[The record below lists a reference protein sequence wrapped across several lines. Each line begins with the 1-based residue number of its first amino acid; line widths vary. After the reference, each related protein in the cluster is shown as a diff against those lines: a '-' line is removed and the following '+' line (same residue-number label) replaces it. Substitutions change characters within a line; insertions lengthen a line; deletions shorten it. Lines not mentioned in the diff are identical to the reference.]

1 MSASSSIELQQ
12 PLGEDVGTTT
22 QQMMRL
28 GSEATTPRTNLTTSK
43 NLTTQSNDNSSRS
56 NSNGVGDGVGDGVDI
71 YRCFSYSSVTM
82 MEADQGQDHLL
93 EPPAWKPPEQ
103 EEIEYTDA
111 WNNAYGN
118 NQTHFLQP
126 FHVKDDSTIGSN
138 QTNNSLFAHC
148 GNSLSSQGGLRPR
161 GFSLH
166 SNNDSIEFSSQP
178 QLLPQSSH
186 RRYPSLPGSSK
197 LPQRHRRQ
205 PSLPQNIFSSQ
216 PTANHPLLPPTI
228 VSTQSTNQQ
237 QPMSLSRTEIC
248 HQTKPSDQIMK
259 LVQTSTQHTPYEVN
273 SSHHTS
279 QVLADAALAGLTGTF
294 VDLYTVD
301 RSVDTATATM
311 LAEKDDDRERK
322 TALGTLHDVQC
333 ILEMY
338 RVDKMADRFKIDL
351 QMPLFMEEEAWV
363 HDVLKDLRKIDVE
376 MELHAMRTNA
386 TEKKAADIVVQTQ
399 NDVDQQEDFHFDLSD
414 SDDEDLGGEGILMR
428 SESFI
433 TEDDLYHFFDPHETS
448 ALRSNKY
455 QTSEICA
462 SINDDLRDVIE
473 LLKIDAEIDGASRRH
488 AEMEM
493 IRPLLKTDQEVLK
506 WKESSALQELWSD
519 ELKALYAVDV
529 EVDRAKT
536 RNKSKQAELGSSP
549 EIAKAEPDAN
559 SSQEV
564 KAALAQHIPN
574 VSQPFCPTSP
584 EPRSISVN
592 VSSAPTLPLT
602 SPDPSKRSIFPPP
615 QKIQSESPPKR
626 SIFSQKEKTSAAS
639 KLRGASMM
647 PGTTTVVTKGGEM
660 IDDIPI
666 GKIMFHD
673 I

>member
-1 MSASSSIELQQ
+1 M
-12 PLGEDVGTTT
+12 
-22 QQMMRL
+22 
-28 GSEATTPRTNLTTSK
+28 
-43 NLTTQSNDNSSRS
+43 
-56 NSNGVGDGVGDGVDI
+56 
-71 YRCFSYSSVTM
+71 
-82 MEADQGQDHLL
+82 
-93 EPPAWKPPEQ
+93 
-103 EEIEYTDA
+103 
-111 WNNAYGN
+111 
-118 NQTHFLQP
+118 
-126 FHVKDDSTIGSN
+126 
-138 QTNNSLFAHC
+138 
-148 GNSLSSQGGLRPR
+148 
-161 GFSLH
+161 
-166 SNNDSIEFSSQP
+166 
-178 QLLPQSSH
+178 
-186 RRYPSLPGSSK
+186 
-197 LPQRHRRQ
+197 
-205 PSLPQNIFSSQ
+205 
-216 PTANHPLLPPTI
+216 
-228 VSTQSTNQQ
+228 
-237 QPMSLSRTEIC
+237 
-248 HQTKPSDQIMK
+248 MK
-259 LVQTSTQHTPYEVN
+259 LIQTSTQHTPYEVN

-279 QVLADAALAGLTGTF
+279 QVRADAALAGLTGTF

-376 MELHAMRTNA
+376 MELHARRTNT
-386 TEKKAADIVVQTQ
+386 TEKKAAVVQTQ

-414 SDDEDLGGEGILMR
+414 SDDEDLGGEDILLR
-428 SESFI
+428 SESLI
-433 TEDDLYHFFDPHETS
+433 TEDDPCHFFDPHETS

-473 LLKIDAEIDGASRRH
+473 LLKTDAEIDGASRRH
-488 AEMEM
+488 DEMEM
-493 IRPLLKTDQEVLK
+493 IRPLLKTDQEVHK

-536 RNKSKQAELGSSP
+536 RNTSKQAELGSSP
-549 EIAKAEPDAN
+549 EIAKTEPDAD

-564 KAALAQHIPN
+564 KAALARHIPN

-602 SPDPSKRSIFPPP
+602 SPDPSNRSIFPPP
-615 QKIQSESPPKR
+615 QTNQSESPPKR
-626 SIFSQKEKTSAAS
+626 SIFSQKEKSSAAS
-639 KLRGASMM
+639 ARGASMM